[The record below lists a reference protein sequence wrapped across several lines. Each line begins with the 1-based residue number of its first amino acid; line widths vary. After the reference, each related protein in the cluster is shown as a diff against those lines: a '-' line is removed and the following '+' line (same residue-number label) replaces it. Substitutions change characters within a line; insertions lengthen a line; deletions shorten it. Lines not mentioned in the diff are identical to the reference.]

1 MLIFRWFSLAL
12 LFFIISQYV
21 PGIDVESFYVA
32 LVLAIFWGIIN
43 VTLKPILIF
52 LTLPITILTLGLF
65 TFVINGFL
73 FWFLSTFIKG
83 FYVEG
88 FFSAF
93 LGAILLSLGSGIIN
107 YFLKKSQEDTSR
119 SKDRK
124 DFLR

>member
-1 MLIFRWFSLAL
+1 MFIFRWFSLAF

-21 PGIDVESFYVA
+21 PGIDVASFYVA
-32 LVLAIFWGIIN
+32 LVLAFFWGIIN

-83 FYVEG
+83 FYVES

-93 LGAILLSLGSGIIN
+93 LGALLLSLGSAIIN
-107 YFLKKSQEDTSR
+107 YFLKKSQEDTYK

>member
-1 MLIFRWFSLAL
+1 MLIFRLFSLAF

-21 PGIDVESFYVA
+21 PGIYVESFYVA
-32 LVLAIFWGIIN
+32 LILAIFWGIIN

-83 FYVEG
+83 FYVES
-88 FFSAF
+88 FFYAF
-93 LGAILLSLGSGIIN
+93 FGAILLSLGSGIIN
-107 YFLKKSQEDTSR
+107 YFLKKSRETEYKR
-119 SKDRK
+119 KDRR